1 MGLLGKAIAINAHIG
16 SGASGGGSASDG
28 GIAAGSH
35 ASGSYDSLGV
45 QSFIA
50 DFHRKNPQFH
60 GIVLQGSS
68 TSAVSQGE
76 HIYDMV
82 ACHGAEVADLPGK
95 NILVLLPGALDREL
109 FAHRLGQ
116 STGLPLLS
124 QLSADSP
131 SLALVTL
138 SPYLQ

>member
-1 MGLLGKAIAINAHIG
+1 MGLLGKAIAINAHNE
-16 SGASGGGSASDG
+16 S
-28 GIAAGSH
+28 AAGSH

-60 GIVLQGSS
+60 GIVFQRSS
-68 TSAVSQGE
+68 ASQSAVSQGE
-76 HIYDMV
+76 AIYDMIS
-82 ACHGAEVADLPGK
+82 CHGADVAELPDK

-109 FAHRLGQ
+109 FAHRLSQ
-116 STGLPLLS
+116 STGLTLLA